1 MQNFSATI
9 NECIANRI
17 SDLYVLP
24 LNEQYKMLYHNVQ
37 GVMTT
42 KKISLDTGNQLI
54 SYLKYRANMAVS
66 EHRRPQVGALVMEEK
81 GEIINL
87 RLSSVGDYSGKESL
101 VIRFIY
107 SFESISHQQLIPNQ
121 LGMLQQLVQH
131 RGLILFSGPMG
142 SGKTT
147 TMYQLARKAMK
158 NRVVM
163 TIEDPVEIEEKN
175 FIQLQVNNQANMSYD
190 QLLKVGLRHRPEAFI
205 IGEIRDTLTAK
216 MAIRAALSGHLVL
229 STVHA
234 KNVFGVISRME
245 QLGVEQSYLAQ
256 VLTGVCYQ
264 RLLPTTQDSI
274 AVLYDLLA
282 GDQLNLAVMDK
293 NNRPN
298 RMTAQWSN
306 YLEEGVKKCEITR
319 TTAKTYQEG

>member
-24 LNEQYKMLYHNVQ
+24 LNEQYRMLYHNVQ

-42 KKISLDTGNQLI
+42 KKISLDAGNQLI

-121 LGMLQQLVQH
+121 LGMLQQLVRH

-274 AVLYDLLA
+274 AESV
-282 GDQLNLAVMDK
+282 K
-293 NNRPN
+293 
-298 RMTAQWSN
+298 
-306 YLEEGVKKCEITR
+306 YLV
-319 TTAKTYQEG
+319 

>member
-24 LNEQYKMLYHNVQ
+24 LNEQYRMLYHNVQ

-42 KKISLDTGNQLI
+42 KKISLDAGNQLI

-66 EHRRPQVGALVMEEK
+66 EHRRP
-81 GEIINL
+81 
-87 RLSSVGDYSGKESL
+87 
-101 VIRFIY
+101 
-107 SFESISHQQLIPNQ
+107 
-121 LGMLQQLVQH
+121 
-131 RGLILFSGPMG
+131 
-142 SGKTT
+142 
-147 TMYQLARKAMK
+147 MYQLARKAMK

-282 GDQLNLAVMDK
+282 GDQLNLAVIDK